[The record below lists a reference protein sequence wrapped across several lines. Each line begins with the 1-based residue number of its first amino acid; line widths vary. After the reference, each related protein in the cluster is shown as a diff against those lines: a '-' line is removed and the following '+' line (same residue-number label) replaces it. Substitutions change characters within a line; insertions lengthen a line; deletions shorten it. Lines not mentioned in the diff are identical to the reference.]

1 MLDDVNICFRFG
13 SHLFWRHLFPSNWSS
28 PDPLWQGDLIYN
40 ETTRRQ
46 LNDIILK
53 VSGRDA
59 VQNQQLIDDLKS
71 LVPCLT
77 NDEDDGISPYRYDL
91 PLNNFDRS
99 KAIRSSCGYAGLRN
113 LSNTCYLNSLCTQL
127 FMNIDFRQFILDA
140 EISGPDRLQSLL
152 HHTRN
157 LFGQLQSSHRRFID
171 PEPFVVSIKT
181 YDDELINIHN
191 QMDVEEFFN
200 LLNDRWEGQLRS
212 PEAVQAFRS
221 IYGGQL
227 VTQTKSKECEHLSEV
242 MEPFSAIQCDIKG
255 KKDLFESLEAYVDGE
270 HMEGGTM
277 KMPLGLE

>member
-1 MLDDVNICFRFG
+1 
-13 SHLFWRHLFPSNWSS
+13 
-28 PDPLWQGDLIYN
+28 
-40 ETTRRQ
+40 
-46 LNDIILK
+46 
-53 VSGRDA
+53 
-59 VQNQQLIDDLKS
+59 
-71 LVPCLT
+71 
-77 NDEDDGISPYRYDL
+77 
-91 PLNNFDRS
+91 
-99 KAIRSSCGYAGLRN
+99 
-113 LSNTCYLNSLCTQL
+113 
-127 FMNIDFRQFILDA
+127 MNIDFRQFILNV

-212 PEAVQAFRS
+212 PEAVQNFRS
-221 IYGGQL
+221 FYGGQL

-277 KMPLGLE
+277 NFPD

>member
-1 MLDDVNICFRFG
+1 MKN
-13 SHLFWRHLFPSNWSS
+13 
-28 PDPLWQGDLIYN
+28 
-40 ETTRRQ
+40 
-46 LNDIILK
+46 
-53 VSGRDA
+53 
-59 VQNQQLIDDLKS
+59 LKS

-77 NDEDDGISPYRYDL
+77 NDEDDGGLSAPTLILLSDAVSYTDVLVCTYSYDL
-91 PLNNFDRS
+91 PPSNFDRS

-127 FMNIDFRQFILDA
+127 FMNVDFRHFILNV
-140 EISGPDRLQSLL
+140 EISGPDTLQSLL
-152 HHTRN
+152 YHTRS
-157 LFGQLQSSHRRFID
+157 LFGQLQSSHCRFID
-171 PEPFVVSIKT
+171 PEPFVASIKT

-212 PEAVQAFRS
+212 PDAMQKFRS
-221 IYGGQL
+221 FYGGQL

-270 HMEGGTM
+270 HMEGGM
-277 KMPLGLE
+277 MNLLSIEGARLVQMR